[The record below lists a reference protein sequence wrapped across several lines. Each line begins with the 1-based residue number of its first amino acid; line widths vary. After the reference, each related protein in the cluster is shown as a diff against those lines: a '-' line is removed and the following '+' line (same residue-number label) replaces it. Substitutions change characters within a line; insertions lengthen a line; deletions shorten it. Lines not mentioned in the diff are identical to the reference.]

1 MADTLPFLQ
10 GWQASQQMVDA
21 GQENKLRKLMFD
33 QKTQEIG
40 QQNALSGIIGNTA
53 NYDTAG
59 NLKRDVLPQIAAAAP
74 GKLPEYQ
81 QMYAQQDARVQAAQ
95 KAKRDELL
103 GMFTWADKEMANVRD
118 QAGWDEFRQRAASV
132 YPDVA
137 AKLPAQFDPASIQAN
152 RMKVIPVIEQL
163 KLQQKQDEF
172 AETKRHNQATET
184 NTARGQD
191 MTDARSREANGLQG
205 DLKQLQLRAAQEK
218 QQEKEQGKQAQI
230 ANAQDSLAVLD
241 KAINHPGRETATGVS
256 GSVDPR
262 NYLPGTDA
270 KNFRVVL
277 DQIKGQAFMQAYQNL
292 RGGGQI
298 TEVEGKKATDAIAR
312 LDTAQSDK
320 EFLTALTD
328 LRSVMQRG
336 YDRLANGKSGAA
348 SASPAA
354 GGAPAVSKS
363 NSGKTVA
370 RTGTLPD
377 GRRVVQYADGTT
389 EYAN

>member
-10 GWQASQQMVDA
+10 GWQASQQLVDA
-21 GQENKLRKLMFD
+21 GQENKLRKLMLD
-33 QKTQEIG
+33 QKTREIG

-53 NYDTAG
+53 NYDASG
-59 NLKRDVLPQIAAAAP
+59 NLKRDALPQIAAAAP
-74 GKLPEYQ
+74 NQLPAYQ
-81 QMYAQQDARVQAAQ
+81 KMYAEQDAQQAATQ
-95 KAKRDELL
+95 KQKRAELL
-103 GMFTWADKEMANVRD
+103 GMFEWGDKELANVRD
-118 QAGWDEFRQRAASV
+118 QAGYDQFRQRAASV
-132 YPDVA
+132 YPQLA
-137 AKLPAQFDPASIQAN
+137 SQLPPQFDPASIAAN
-152 RMKVIPVIEQL
+152 RAKVIPVIEQL

-191 MTDARSREANGLQG
+191 MTDARARDANALQG
-205 DLKQLQLRAAQEK
+205 DLKQIQLQNAQDK
-218 QQEKEQGKQAQI
+218 QQEKEQGKQAAI

-320 EFLTALTD
+320 EFVTALTD

-336 YDRLANGKSGAA
+336 YDRLANGKSGGQG
-348 SASPAA
+348 ASPAV
-354 GGAPAVSKS
+354 GGAPKIGSKAEFDALP
-363 NSGKTVA
+363 SGSMFVA
-370 RTGTLPD
+370 P
-377 GRRVVQYADGTT
+377 DGTT
-389 EYAN
+389 RRKP